1 MLTLIAGLALTVF
14 AAGSGGQ
21 DTYEEQWACAV
32 SVDGPQGA
40 SVIVSL
46 QQTVGGTVLSRSV
59 DWTPPVL
66 DRFAPREPRP
76 DAPEITVFYDLT
88 EHGEIGAVDMILGSA
103 ASLGGPATT
112 LAGAT
117 LTLDMDGR
125 GPWTVA
131 VPSEGPGPDY
141 RLGDDVAR
149 YRSVFFDQPEL
160 PVLMERGG
168 VITLSLLD
176 SDGFL
181 AAQTRYDLSNTG
193 DRAELF
199 VEAREAVMAMM
210 RLPPDEAIA
219 QHPESCVMATGT
231 LSPELKSVPPDFR
244 R

>member
-1 MLTLIAGLALTVF
+1 MLTLIAALALTVF
-14 AAGSGGQ
+14 SAGSGGQ
-21 DTYEEQWACAV
+21 DDYEEQWACAV
-32 SVDGPQGA
+32 SVDGPQGS

-46 QQTVGGTVLSRSV
+46 QQTVGGTVLSRSFG
-59 DWTPPVL
+59 WTPPVL
-66 DRFAPREPRP
+66 DRFAPHEPRP

-88 EHGEIGAVDMILGSA
+88 EHGEIGAVDMVLGSA

-117 LTLDMDGR
+117 LSLDMDGR

-131 VPSEGPGPDY
+131 VPPEGPGPDY

-149 YRSVFFDQPEL
+149 YRSAFFDGVEL
-160 PVLMERGG
+160 QVLIERGG

-176 SDGFL
+176 ADGFL
-181 AAQTRYDLSNTG
+181 AAQTRYDLANTG
-193 DRAELF
+193 ERAHLF

-219 QHPESCVMATGT
+219 QHPETCVMATGT
-231 LSPELKSVPPDFR
+231 LSPGAQVAAS
-244 R
+244 